1 MWVKRGAH
9 DVGCIEGV
17 TRTACDIAHDF
28 ANVLSVIRGSAD
40 LMKRRINADHPEAAA
55 LDRILLAVQEATA
68 LTRELQAAACNER
81 PADLPWP

>member
-9 DVGCIEGV
+9 DVACIKGV

-40 LMKRRINADHPEAAA
+40 LMKRRIDADHPAAES
-55 LDRILLAVQEATA
+55 LDRILLAVQEAAT
-68 LTRELQAAACNER
+68 LTGELRAVACNER